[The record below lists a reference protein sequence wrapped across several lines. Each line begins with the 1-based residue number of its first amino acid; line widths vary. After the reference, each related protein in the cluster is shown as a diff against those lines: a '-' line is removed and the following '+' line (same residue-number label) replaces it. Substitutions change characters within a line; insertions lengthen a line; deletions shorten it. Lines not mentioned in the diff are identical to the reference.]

1 MRFLPIIERY
11 VLRQIARPMFTA
23 LTVGLLVLIAERLVR
38 LLDITMGK
46 KNSFTVVAELLSY
59 WLPHYA
65 GLAAPMGLYIGLI
78 YGLSRMSADSE
89 LDAILASGVGLH
101 QLTRPVM
108 VIAAFLAMFA
118 LAMFGWAQPYAQY
131 AYRSL
136 LYTINN
142 IDVFYLAEEGV
153 FMQADTRTFMLDKLK
168 RGDNAFERIFLFDYR
183 GKGGSETLTA
193 ERGRL
198 VQVENDRRPMLQLQ
212 TGVRLQLPAQPQFG
226 STEPLPTPSFSRFD
240 TATSPLGRTAQQQ
253 FRDRNDERELTLSE
267 LYDVLGQNDLNKKK
281 RNEMASEFNKRI
293 VLSGMV
299 MVLPFLG
306 VPFAIGRRR
315 AQRAWQYAIAG
326 IILVAFYEMIEQGS
340 VITRVRST
348 SPLITMWL
356 PLAVMTVFALWRYWH
371 TCFTLKT
378 DLLDKAIEWL
388 QFNVTPKLR
397 RLLFWRTEK
406 PA

>member
-193 ERGRL
+193 ERGRWCRSRTT
-198 VQVENDRRPMLQLQ
+198 VDQCSNCKRVSGCGYRHSRSSDR
-212 TGVRLQLPAQPQFG
+212 
-226 STEPLPTPSFSRFD
+226 PS
-240 TATSPLGRTAQQQ
+240 PC
-253 FRDRNDERELTLSE
+253 
-267 LYDVLGQNDLNKKK
+267 
-281 RNEMASEFNKRI
+281 
-293 VLSGMV
+293 
-299 MVLPFLG
+299 
-306 VPFAIGRRR
+306 RRR
-315 AQRAWQYAIAG
+315 ASAGSTPRPVRWGAPRSSSSVTAMTSVSSRLANSTTCSARTTSTRRSATRWRA
-326 IILVAFYEMIEQGS
+326 S
-340 VITRVRST
+340 ST
-348 SPLITMWL
+348 SASFSQAW
-356 PLAVMTVFALWRYWH
+356 
-371 TCFTLKT
+371 
-378 DLLDKAIEWL
+378 
-388 QFNVTPKLR
+388 
-397 RLLFWRTEK
+397 
-406 PA
+406 

>member
-1 MRFLPIIERY
+1 MHILPTIERY

-23 LTVGLLVLIAERLVR
+23 LLVGLLVLVAERLVR

-46 KNSFTVVAELLSY
+46 KNSFSVVAELLSY

-78 YGLSRMSADSE
+78 YGLSKMSADSE
-89 LDAILASGVGLH
+89 LDAIHAAGVGLH

-136 LYTINN
+136 LYTVNN

-183 GKGGSETLTA
+183 GKGGIETLTA
-193 ERGRL
+193 ERGAL
-198 VQVENDRRPMLQLQ
+198 VQVPGDRRPVLRLES
-212 TGVRLQLPAQPQFG
+212 GVRLELPKMPDLK
-226 STEPLPTPSFSRFD
+226 SSEPLPAPSFSRFD
-240 TATSPLGRTAQQQ
+240 NATSPLGRIAPDR
-253 FRDRNDERELTLSE
+253 FRDRGDERELTIPELFDKMQEQNLSP
-267 LYDVLGQNDLNKKK
+267 KSM
-281 RNEMASEFNKRI
+281 NEMRSEFNKRI

-299 MVLPFLG
+299 MILPFLA
-306 VPFAIGRRR
+306 VPFAVGRRR
-315 AQRAWQYAIAG
+315 SQRAWQFAVAG
-326 IILVAFYEMIEQGS
+326 LILVVFYELIEQGA
-340 VITRVRST
+340 VITKVRGV

-356 PLAVMTVFALWRYWH
+356 PLFVMAVFSFWRYWN
-371 TCFTLKT
+371 TCFTLRR
-378 DLLDKAIEWL
+378 DVIDGVIDWL
-388 QFNVTPKLR
+388 QARVGPAIRKLNP
-397 RLLFWRTEK
+397 WAEK
-406 PA
+406 AA